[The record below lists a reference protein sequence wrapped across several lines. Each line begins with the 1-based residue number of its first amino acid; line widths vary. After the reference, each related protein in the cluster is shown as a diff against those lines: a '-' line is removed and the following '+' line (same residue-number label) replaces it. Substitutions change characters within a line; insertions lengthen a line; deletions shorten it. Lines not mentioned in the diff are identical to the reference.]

1 MDCRRV
7 LGASSHRRK
16 RAVPRR
22 LGENFWSGGPA
33 GMAWTLSNGRRMIYV
48 MWHAWTTHVVC
59 LESCRVAGK
68 YPYTFTE
75 RFSMLE
81 SLLPLPAFEQK
92 FAAEVVRVVYAFHV
106 EGTVSDPS
114 ANLTW

>member
-1 MDCRRV
+1 MEWRTGWYGLD
-7 LGASSHRRK
+7 A
-16 RAVPRR
+16 
-22 LGENFWSGGPA
+22 
-33 GMAWTLSNGRRMIYV
+33 SNGKRMIYV

-75 RFSMLE
+75 RFSLVE

-92 FAAEVVRVVYAFHV
+92 FAAEVVRVVY
-106 EGTVSDPS
+106 VSMPK
-114 ANLTW
+114 AQ